1 MVDQAQDNTTTKKN
15 NKGSKKD
22 YTHAVGRRKEAV
34 ARVRIYKHVK
44 ADLKWGEEA
53 IKKGEILVNG
63 APIAKYFPSETERRL
78 YTEPLRLTNTHQQN
92 FAITIRVSGGGRAG
106 QLDAV
111 VAALANAL
119 NRLDR
124 EKYRPILKKKG
135 LLTRDARIRQRRKV
149 GTGGKS
155 RRKKQS
161 PKR

>member
-1 MVDQAQDNTTTKKN
+1 MTEEVQQVKKN
-15 NKGSKKD
+15 NKNHKKE
-22 YTHAVGRRKEAV
+22 YIAAVGRRKEAV
-34 ARVRIYKHVK
+34 ARVRLYSAVK
-44 ADLKWGEEA
+44 PDLKWGEEP

-63 APIAKYFPSETERRL
+63 MPIAKYFPSEVERRL

-92 FAITIRVSGGGRAG
+92 YAITIRVTSGGRAG

-111 VAALANAL
+111 IAAIANAL
-119 NRLDR
+119 NKADR
-124 EKYRPILKKKG
+124 EKFRPILKKKG
-135 LLTRDARIRQRRKV
+135 LLTRDSRIRQRRKV

>member
-1 MVDQAQDNTTTKKN
+1 MVEEVQQVKKN
-15 NKGSKKD
+15 NKYSKKE
-22 YTHAVGRRKEAV
+22 YVSAVGRRKEAV
-34 ARVRIYKHVK
+34 ARARLYAHVK
-44 ADLKWGEEA
+44 ADLKWGEEP

-63 APIAKYFPSETERRL
+63 KPIAQYFPSEVERRL
-78 YTEPLRLTNTHQQN
+78 YTEPLRLTNTHQN
-92 FAITIRVSGGGRAG
+92 NYAITIRVSGGGHGG

-111 VAALANAL
+111 IAAIANAL
-119 NRLDR
+119 NKADR
-124 EKYRPILKKKG
+124 EKHRPILKKKG

>member
-1 MVDQAQDNTTTKKN
+1 MADMTQEQPKISKQ
-15 NKGSKKD
+15 NKPQKRE

-34 ARVRIYKHVK
+34 ARVRLYEHVK
-44 ADLKWGEEA
+44 PDMKWGEA
-53 IKKGEILVNG
+53 PIKKGEILVNEK
-63 APIAKYFPSETERRL
+63 PISEYFPSEVQKRL

-111 VAALANAL
+111 IAALANAL

-124 EKYRPILKKKG
+124 EKYRPVLKKKG
-135 LLTRDARIRQRRKV
+135 LLTRDSRIRQRRKV